1 MDETINIE
9 ETDKIEKTIPEGES
23 VAEKKLAED
32 DDSDIDKGNF
42 DDESNDIVNE
52 SGEDN
57 IENESGEDTETVRQ
71 PGTGIDNVIASE
83 KETKWYVLRV
93 VSGKERKTKEYLD
106 KDIIR
111 NGWDKII
118 KQIFLPVE
126 KVYKVLNGK
135 KVMRERNFYPGYI
148 MIEVADGKLSDEIIQ
163 HLSNVS
169 NVMHFLTDGK
179 GSKGNIICLRKAE
192 VNKMLGKVDEMADA
206 GGIKMSEPFIVG
218 ETIKIIDGP
227 FNDFNGIIEEVND
240 EKKKLKVQ
248 VKIFGRATPVELNYM
263 QVEKLG

>member
-1 MDETINIE
+1 M
-9 ETDKIEKTIPEGES
+9 EKTIDMEHTNKDEEVLLQSKTEPEKDQVTS
-23 VAEKKLAED
+23 
-32 DDSDIDKGNF
+32 GN
-42 DDESNDIVNE
+42 DA
-52 SGEDN
+52 
-57 IENESGEDTETVRQ
+57 IENEVTPEDYEENEN
-71 PGTGIDNVIASE
+71 GDKDDNTDKSIQVNASVSKPSNPISE
-83 KETKWYVLRV
+83 KESKWYVLRV

-118 KQIFLPVE
+118 KQVFLPVE

-148 MIEVADGKLSDEIIQ
+148 MIEVADGKLSDEVIQ

-192 VNKMLGKVDEMADA
+192 VNKMLGKVDEMAEA